1 MPTLM
6 FCGQCGTTVRDG
18 LNFCPQCGSDLRGH
32 STPAAEPTQTAPP
45 GADPTPGTVIQGR
58 YRLERL
64 LGKGGFG
71 AVFLATD
78 QRLNRAL
85 ALKFL
90 TRADVWSIDRFLE
103 EAKTIAAL
111 EHENIVAVYDVVD
124 TPFGLAIAM
133 QYIDGPCLIDVI
145 KKQGAIPA
153 ERAVAIFRQICLG
166 IDYAHR
172 KRIIH
177 RDIKP
182 HNVMLTPEGRAKI
195 LDFGLARKTDLASS
209 EGKGTPTYMA
219 PEQLVGEKVD
229 QRADIYALG
238 KTFYHMLTAEVPTN
252 PQPQKLSPSMR
263 PIVMRCT
270 QYHPEA
276 RYASAAAIVEALDGS
291 GRMPDTVAPGQPTL
305 MAAPPA
311 AETDVP
317 DALHLAA
324 TPMQFSF
331 DRKKLREG
339 RMVRELEVWR
349 SGFCNVGDVGMA
361 VIASLE
367 SAGSRPEMKL
377 VRQRDERDFA
387 VAVKGERS
395 TATLDY
401 RVPPG
406 KAPAA
411 MYVRV
416 SLDGDMSTR
425 AVFLRSVAATL
436 ATRFGRSDAAA
447 LPADLVRLGNVAPDA
462 LARQAAFLA
471 RR

>member
-1 MPTLM
+1 M

-18 LNFCPQCGSDLRGH
+18 LNFCPQCGTDVRGH
-32 STPAAEPTQTAPP
+32 STPAAAVPTQTAPPP

-58 YRLERL
+58 YRL

-71 AVFLATD
+71 AVYLATD

-103 EAKTIAAL
+103 EAKTIALL

-124 TPFGLAIAM
+124 TPFGLSIAM

-153 ERAVAIFRQICLG
+153 ERATSIFRQICLG
-166 IDYAHR
+166 IDYAHK

-182 HNVMLTPEGRAKI
+182 HNVMLTPEGRAKL
-195 LDFGLARKTDLASS
+195 LDFGLARRTDLASS

-229 QRADIYALG
+229 HRADIYALG

-252 PQPQKLSPSMR
+252 PQPQKLAASMR

-276 RYASAAAIVEALDGS
+276 RYASAAAIVEALDGV
-291 GRMPDTVAPGQPTL
+291 GRTVDTVMPAQPTL
-305 MAAPPA
+305 MAAPA
-311 AETDVP
+311 VETDVP
-317 DALHLAA
+317 EALHLAA

-349 SGFCNVGDVGMA
+349 AGFCNVGDVGMA

-367 SAGSRPEMKL
+367 TAGSRPEMKL
-377 VRQRDERDFA
+377 VRERDERDFA
-387 VAVKGERS
+387 VEVKGERS
-395 TATLDY
+395 IAKLDY
-401 RVPPG
+401 RVPAG

-416 SLDGDMSTR
+416 ALDGDGPTR
-425 AVFLRSVAATL
+425 AAFLRSVAAAL
-436 ATRFGRSDAAA
+436 STRFGRSDAGSLSVEIA
-447 LPADLVRLGNVAPDA
+447 RLGGVAPDA
-462 LARQAAFLA
+462 LARQAAFLS